1 VKSIDTDENI
11 SSAMMETEIICIN
24 EHEKKSTEGTV
35 GLPTDELKSVGPR
48 VDQSTGKYVINGCDG
63 W

>member
-1 VKSIDTDENI
+1 
-11 SSAMMETEIICIN
+11 MMETEIICIN

-35 GLPTDELKSVGPR
+35 GLPTDELKSVGLR